1 MTDLGSHADDRTMLT
16 GFLDWYR
23 WVAENKLEDLTR
35 DDATRVTTPGG
46 LTMLGI
52 VKHLAWVE
60 RIWFRRYF
68 AGAERE
74 AIENPQSFELAPD
87 DTTESVLATYRSDC
101 AAAREITESAALDQ
115 TSVVAHDVYGLVS
128 FRWILVHMIEETAR
142 HSGHLDIL
150 RELTDGRTGDF

>member
-1 MTDLGSHADDRTMLT
+1 VTDLGSHADDRTMLT

-23 WVAENKLEDLTR
+23 WVAENELDGLSR

-60 RIWFRRYF
+60 RIWFRSYF
-68 AGAERE
+68 RGEERE
-74 AIENPQSFELAPD
+74 PVENPESFEITPG
-87 DTTESVLATYRSDC
+87 DTIESVLAAYRSDC
-101 AAAREITESAALDQ
+101 AEARRITHDAALDQ
-115 TSVVAHDVYGLVS
+115 TSVVPHDVYGLVTL
-128 FRWILVHMIEETAR
+128 RWILMHMIEETAR